1 MANKEKQV
9 EVDLDQT
16 VTLTAGDL
24 LQLFAK
30 IQQDNAK
37 AGEAQAKVLAE
48 AFAESRKPYVDP
60 GQEENAK
67 NARKQMRQQQIT
79 MLRNQKLQQKLCE
92 HEQGQTGDERNG
104 KSAFHFLKLPTGEW
118 IGICSYC
125 RKVISSVDPRD
136 AKFFQKKSG
145 RPAECGQ
152 FMTSDPIEAQLAR
165 RTPDERAAILKA
177 RESTPKP
184 VQIEDEDLDA

>member
-1 MANKEKQV
+1 MANEKK
-9 EVDLDQT
+9 VDLDQV

-60 GQEENAK
+60 GQEENLK
-67 NARKQMRQQQIT
+67 NARKQMRQQQLNQ
-79 MLRNQKLQQKLCE
+79 LRSAKLQQKNCE

-125 RKVISSVDPRD
+125 RKVISSTDPRD
-136 AKFFQKKSG
+136 ARFFQKKSG
-145 RPAECGQ
+145 RPAEAGQ
-152 FMTSDPIEAQLAR
+152 FMLTDPIEAQLAR
-165 RTPDERAAILKA
+165 RSPDERAAVLKA
-177 RESTPKP
+177 REEAPKP
-184 VQIEDEDLDA
+184 ITLDEDEVLV

>member
-1 MANKEKQV
+1 MANEKKAI
-9 EVDLDQT
+9 DMDQT

-60 GQEENAK
+60 GQEENLR
-67 NARKQMRQQQIT
+67 NARKQMRAQQLNQ
-79 MLRNQKLQQKLCE
+79 LRNAKLQQRNCE

-118 IGICSYC
+118 IGVCSYC
-125 RKVISSVDPRD
+125 RKIISSTDPRD
-136 AKFFQKKSG
+136 QKFFLKKSG
-145 RPAECGQ
+145 RPAESGQ
-152 FMTSDPIEAQLAR
+152 FPLMDPIEAQLAR
-165 RTPDERAAILKA
+165 RSPDERALVLKA
-177 RESTPKP
+177 RQEAPKP
-184 VQIEDEDLDA
+184 IVLDEDEVLV